1 MRAIGAGIGF
11 LIFVGLVWI
20 WVREIYK
27 DVHDIDTRVEMMDGT
42 IYKCAEANSYHS
54 GMTHII
60 SPKTRVIVPTNTI
73 KIIKSIKCN

>member
-1 MRAIGAGIGF
+1 MKAIGAGIGF
-11 LIFVGLVWI
+11 SIFVGLVWI
-20 WVREIYK
+20 WVREIHK
-27 DVHDIDTRVEMMDGT
+27 DIYDIDTKVEMVDGT

-60 SPKTRVIVPTNTI
+60 SPKNRVIVPTNTI

>member
-1 MRAIGAGIGF
+1 MKAIGAGIGF
-11 LIFVGLVWI
+11 SIFVGLVWI
-20 WVREIYK
+20 WVLEIRK
-27 DVHDIDTRVEMMDGT
+27 DIYDIDTKVEMIDGT

-60 SPKTRVIVPTNTI
+60 SPKSKVIVPTNTI